1 MKIRMESCMASDK
14 DKKGSGDQKERNDGK
29 RSGNDRIIKRPGDNV
44 HGNNN
49 NTNST
54 GPRSP
59 NNGKQ

>member
-1 MKIRMESCMASDK
+1 MEICMANDK
-14 DKKGSGDQKERNDGK
+14 DKKGSGGQKGGNDGK
-29 RSGNDRIIKRPGDNV
+29 RGGNDRIIKRPGDNI

-59 NNGKQ
+59 SNGKQ